1 MYFPC
6 IILAILENNKNL
18 GYEDFR
24 NSKIETRNEN
34 GRFSMYA
41 LYETLRYR
49 VYPDLKFQL
58 IFFMSINKKI

>member
-24 NSKIETRNEN
+24 NSKIETCNEN
-34 GRFSMYA
+34 GRFSVYA
-41 LYETLRYR
+41 LYEILRYR

>member
-24 NSKIETRNEN
+24 NSKVETRNEN
-34 GRFSMYA
+34 RRFIVHA
-41 LYETLRYR
+41 LYEILRYR
-49 VYPDLKFQL
+49 VYPDSLTSVNICLEYK
-58 IFFMSINKKI
+58 

>member
-6 IILAILENNKNL
+6 IILTILENNKNP

-34 GRFSMYA
+34 RRFIVYA
-41 LYETLRYR
+41 LYEILRCR
-49 VYPDLKFQL
+49 VYPDSLTSVN
-58 IFFMSINKKI
+58 IFLEYK

>member
-34 GRFSMYA
+34 RRFIVYYYLFITISIY
-41 LYETLRYR
+41 YYR
-49 VYPDLKFQL
+49 VM
-58 IFFMSINKKI
+58 FFII

>member
-34 GRFSMYA
+34 RRFI
-41 LYETLRYR
+41 
-49 VYPDLKFQL
+49 VYYYLSITIYL
-58 IFFMSINKKI
+58 LLSCNIFHEYK